1 MSGESQM
8 AIIHFLMEF
17 RLRPLAGS
25 GEDWVSLV
33 IPYNSAA
40 STQSYLLRGLTPG
53 VIFVKFNLED
63 ISTLSFILSSGTNAL
78 YWGEGVSLLFPIQ
91 SICLSGFKLRIKFIP
106 VALSL
111 CVSSQGRHTR
121 PGWGPRLVTACLT
134 SPPPGC
140 SLPGLPGPRPGP
152 WRCSCR
158 GPRRSPEAA
167 RDTALSR
174 TPGETPLAASIII
187 LNTQVWQ
194 KVNKTFCNDNIWK
207 ESWKPEENVEL
218 L

>member
-63 ISTLSFILSSGTNAL
+63 ISTLSPLFCHL
-78 YWGEGVSLLFPIQ
+78 ERSLLRRRCFRA
-91 SICLSGFKLRIKFIP
+91 S
-106 VALSL
+106 
-111 CVSSQGRHTR
+111 VSNSEY
-121 PGWGPRLVTACLT
+121 LF
-134 SPPPGC
+134 
-140 SLPGLPGPRPGP
+140 
-152 WRCSCR
+152 
-158 GPRRSPEAA
+158 
-167 RDTALSR
+167 
-174 TPGETPLAASIII
+174 
-187 LNTQVWQ
+187 VW
-194 KVNKTFCNDNIWK
+194 I
-207 ESWKPEENVEL
+207 
-218 L
+218 